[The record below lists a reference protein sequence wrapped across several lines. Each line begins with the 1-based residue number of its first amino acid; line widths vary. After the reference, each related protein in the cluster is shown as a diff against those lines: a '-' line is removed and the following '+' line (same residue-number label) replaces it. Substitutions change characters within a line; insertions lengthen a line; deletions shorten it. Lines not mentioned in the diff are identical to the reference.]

1 MNNIT
6 PVVKQ
11 LLIINGLFFLG
22 TLALE
27 NYAHHFLS
35 LSYFENQNFRAWQ
48 FFSHMFMH
56 GGFLHFLFNMIALYS
71 FGSTLEYIWGGKKIL
86 FFYLSCGVGAA
97 VLHQLVNYYQFEQ
110 LLNILLENN
119 FSKAEILTALN
130 DGKANQ
136 KWMEFI
142 TPSQLNEL
150 YLIYATPMVGAS
162 GAIYGL
168 TVAFAM
174 LFPNAELG
182 LMFIPVPIKAK
193 YFVPGLLLID
203 LYLGFRGNSIFGA
216 GGSGIAHF
224 AHLGGALFG
233 FIITWFWSKDQ
244 GNHNRWN

>member
-97 VLHQLVNYYQFEQ
+97 VLHSLFNYYKFNNG
-110 LLNILLENN
+110 LDILLENGFTSAEVFDYLN
-119 FSKAEILTALN
+119 VYGINPKWEEFLTLTELYDFKASYFSKS
-130 DGKANQ
+130 
-136 KWMEFI
+136 F
-142 TPSQLNEL
+142 
-150 YLIYATPMVGAS
+150 GAS

-233 FIITWFWSKDQ
+233 FIITWFWSKDHT
-244 GNHNRWN
+244 NHNRWN